1 MTRTL
6 IVLPDDSA
14 RPIVDAIH
22 SATQSLRL
30 KMFVLSAPAL
40 LKALVG
46 AHHRGVQVRVI
57 LNGARRSGQKDNDYY
72 LKAFERAE
80 MEVREGNPAIELTH
94 EKSLVVHDGSAVVM
108 SMNWATRNLTE
119 SRDCGFWTTWAS
131 RSTSSS
137 T

>member
-57 LNGARRSGQKDNDYY
+57 LNGARRSGQKDNEEAR
-72 LKAFERAE
+72 KALERAG
-80 MEVREGNPAIELTH
+80 MEGREGNPAAERTH
-94 EKSLVVHDGSAVVM
+94 GKSFVVD
-108 SMNWATRNLTE
+108 
-119 SRDCGFWTTWAS
+119 DPTTFV
-131 RSTSSS
+131 R
-137 T
+137 